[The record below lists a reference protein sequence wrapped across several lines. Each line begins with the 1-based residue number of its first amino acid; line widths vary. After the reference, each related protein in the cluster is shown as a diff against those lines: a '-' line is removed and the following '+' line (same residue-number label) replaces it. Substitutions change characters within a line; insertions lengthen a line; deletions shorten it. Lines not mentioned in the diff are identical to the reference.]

1 MGVICWMCWVGAY
14 GWNREVAVALALALA
29 LAVAV
34 AVSTRFLGRRECPS
48 QEAER
53 RCCYGG
59 GEAGRRA
66 SRDRAKDGPSRR
78 APVTVPE

>member
-14 GWNREVAVALALALA
+14 GWNREVAVALALA
-29 LAVAV
+29 VAD
-34 AVSTRFLGRRECPS
+34 ATRFLGRRECPS

-78 APVTVPE
+78 APITVPE